1 MIGESAVKFSPPVY
15 FLHFTPQVL
24 SFLFHY
30 LFLVLFL
37 FLTATNL
44 LKFCLYI
51 LLLVLLTGVLV
62 FKFGGLPGFSHLDV
76 SLFSVMYFY
85 TTH

>member
-1 MIGESAVKFSPPVY
+1 MIGENVVKLFPPVY
-15 FLHFTPQVL
+15 FLHFTRQVL

-37 FLTATNL
+37 FLTASNL

-51 LLLVLLTGVLV
+51 LLLVLLIGVLV
-62 FKFGGLPGFSHLDV
+62 FKFGGLLG
-76 SLFSVMYFY
+76 LF
-85 TTH
+85 TP

>member
-1 MIGESAVKFSPPVY
+1 MIGENTVKFFPPVY
-15 FLHFTPQVL
+15 FLHFTPQVI

-37 FLTATNL
+37 FLTASNL

-51 LLLVLLTGVLV
+51 LLLVLLRGVLV
-62 FKFGGLPGFSHLDV
+62 FKFGGLLG
-76 SLFSVMYFY
+76 LF
-85 TTH
+85 TP